1 MEYPLCALALLDGG
15 NRVRSDLGR
24 AHCLLCCLSLV
35 HSNTSVVENME
46 NKSLQESNTQAG
58 APKIKA
64 RPGSCP
70 LLSSTPLHISSYH
83 YLCFHKDKEVTLA
96 S

>member
-1 MEYPLCALALLDGG
+1 
-15 NRVRSDLGR
+15 
-24 AHCLLCCLSLV
+24 
-35 HSNTSVVENME
+35 ME

-70 LLSSTPLHISSYH
+70 LPSSTPLHISSYH
-83 YLCFHKDKEVTLA
+83 YLCFHKDKEITLA
-96 S
+96 SWINDKNYEDEEEENVSWKQTYHEISKV